1 MAANILPFVR
11 KWNGRT
17 LEDAG
22 CYVSKDYKSFQ
33 TAFINAM
40 KKIAEDLGGEV
51 VGANKGHYDISG
63 FIQVGEKFIYFNY
76 DTSLCPGGRTHIWLK
91 DTSSC
96 WMQPLLIR
104 TAKHAKD
111 YTGGCNNYASF
122 VDCQQLIERLL
133 NS

>member
-40 KKIAEDLGGEV
+40 KKIAADLNGEV
-51 VGANKGHYDISG
+51 VNPSKGHYDVSG
-63 FIQVGEKFIYFNY
+63 FIKIGDKFIYFNY
-76 DTSLCPGGRTHIWLK
+76 DTSLCPGGRTHIILK
-91 DTSSC
+91 NTSGL

-104 TAKHAKD
+104 TAKHERD
-111 YTGGCNNYASF
+111 YSGGHNNYAPF
-122 VDCQQLIERLL
+122 VECQELIERLL
-133 NS
+133 NR